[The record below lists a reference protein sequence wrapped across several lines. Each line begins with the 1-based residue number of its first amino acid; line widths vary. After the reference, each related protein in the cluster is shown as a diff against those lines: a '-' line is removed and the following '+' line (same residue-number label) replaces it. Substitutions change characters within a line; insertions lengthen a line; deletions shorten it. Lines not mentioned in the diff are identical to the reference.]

1 MTFPANYAVIA
12 EDELTYVTGGGEIAN
27 VLPAVMTSE
36 NWRTFSTNLIK
47 IVGNTFLGNFIGTI
61 LGTAFGTN
69 YAVGGIVDAIN
80 GQLNKYTGIN
90 GLMQALGGL
99 AAIYTLGT
107 NDAKVLP
114 ADKILGVDGKVVPA
128 AA

>member
-12 EDELTYVTGGGEIAN
+12 EDELTYVTGGGVIAN

-36 NWRTFSTNLIK
+36 NWRTFSVNMIK

-114 ADKILGVDGKVVPA
+114 AGKILGVDGKVVTA
-128 AA
+128 GA

>member
-12 EDELTYVTGGGEIAN
+12 EDELTYVTGGGVIAN

-47 IVGNTFLGNFIGTI
+47 IVGNTVLGNFVGTV

-69 YAVGGIVDAIN
+69 YAFGGIIDAIN
-80 GQLNKYTGIN
+80 TELGVN
-90 GLMQALGGL
+90 GLLQSIAGL

-107 NDAKVLP
+107 AGAKTVQ
-114 ADKILGVDGKVVPA
+114 DNNVIGVSGA
-128 AA
+128 AVEA

>member
-12 EDELTYVTGGGEIAN
+12 EDELTYVTGGGVIAN

-47 IVGNTFLGNFIGTI
+47 IVGNTVLGNFVGTV
-61 LGTAFGTN
+61 LGTASGTN
-69 YAVGGIVDAIN
+69 YAFGGIIDAIN
-80 GQLNKYTGIN
+80 TELGKLNGVN
-90 GLMQALGGL
+90 GLLQSIAGL

-107 NDAKVLP
+107 AGAKTVQ
-114 ADKILGVDGKVVPA
+114 DNNVIGVSGA
-128 AA
+128 AVEA

>member
-12 EDELTYVTGGGEIAN
+12 EDELTYVTGGGVIAN

-47 IVGNTFLGNFIGTI
+47 IVGNTVLGNFVGTV

-69 YAVGGIVDAIN
+69 YAFGGIIDAIN
-80 GQLNKYTGIN
+80 TELGKLNGVN
-90 GLMQALGGL
+90 GLLQSIAGL

-107 NDAKVLP
+107 ADAVVVQ
-114 ADKILGVDGKVVPA
+114 DDSVIGVTGA
-128 AA
+128 AV

>member
-12 EDELTYVTGGGEIAN
+12 EDELTYVTGGGVIAN

-47 IVGNTFLGNFIGTI
+47 IVGNTVLGNFVGTV

-69 YAVGGIVDAIN
+69 YAFGGIIDAIN
-80 GQLNKYTGIN
+80 TELGKLNGVN
-90 GLMQALGGL
+90 GLLQSIAGL

-107 NDAKVLP
+107 AGAKTVQ
-114 ADKILGVDGKVVPA
+114 DNNVIGVSGA
-128 AA
+128 AVEA

>member
-12 EDELTYVTGGGEIAN
+12 EDELTYVTGGGVIAN

-47 IVGNTFLGNFIGTI
+47 IVGNTVLGNFVGTI

-69 YAVGGIVDAIN
+69 YAFGGIIDAIN
-80 GQLNKYTGIN
+80 TELGKLNGVN
-90 GLMQALGGL
+90 GLLQSIAGL

-107 NDAKVLP
+107 AGAKTVQ
-114 ADKILGVDGKVVPA
+114 DNNVIGVSGA
-128 AA
+128 AVEA

>member
-12 EDELTYVTGGGEIAN
+12 EDELTYVTGGGVIAN

-47 IVGNTFLGNFIGTI
+47 IVGNTFLGNFVGTI

-69 YAVGGIVDAIN
+69 YAFGGIVDAIDN
-80 GQLNKYTGIN
+80 QLGKYTGIN
-90 GLMQALGGL
+90 GLMQAIGGL
-99 AAIYTLGT
+99 AAIYTLGAA
-107 NDAKVLP
+107 DATVRQDDAVLGTTGEP
-114 ADKILGVDGKVVPA
+114 VV
-128 AA
+128 

>member
-47 IVGNTFLGNFIGTI
+47 IVGNTVLGNFVGTV

-69 YAVGGIVDAIN
+69 YAFGGIIDAIN
-80 GQLNKYTGIN
+80 TELGKLNGVN
-90 GLMQALGGL
+90 GLLQSIAGL

-107 NDAKVLP
+107 AGAKTVQ
-114 ADKILGVDGKVVPA
+114 DNNVIGVSGA
-128 AA
+128 AVEA

>member
-1 MTFPANYAVIA
+1 M
-12 EDELTYVTGGGEIAN
+12 IAN

-47 IVGNTFLGNFIGTI
+47 IVGNTVLGNFVGTV

-69 YAVGGIVDAIN
+69 YAFGGIIDAIN
-80 GQLNKYTGIN
+80 TELGKLNGVN
-90 GLMQALGGL
+90 GLLQSIAGL

-107 NDAKVLP
+107 AGAKTVQ
-114 ADKILGVDGKVVPA
+114 DNNVIGVSGA
-128 AA
+128 AVEA

>member
-12 EDELTYVTGGGEIAN
+12 EDEMTYVTGGGVIAN

-47 IVGNTFLGNFIGTI
+47 IVGNTVLGNFVGTV

-69 YAVGGIVDAIN
+69 YAFGGIIDAIN
-80 GQLNKYTGIN
+80 TELGKLNGVN
-90 GLMQALGGL
+90 GLLQSIAGL

-107 NDAKVLP
+107 AGAKTVQ
-114 ADKILGVDGKVVPA
+114 DNNVIGVSGA
-128 AA
+128 AVEA

>member
-61 LGTAFGTN
+61 LGTAFGTH

-80 GQLNKYTGIN
+80 DQLGKYTGVN
-90 GLMQALGGL
+90 GLLQAIGGL
-99 AAIYTLGT
+99 VAIYTLGT

-114 ADKILGVDGKVVPA
+114 ADKVLGVEGTDVTA
-128 AA
+128 A

>member
-1 MTFPANYAVIA
+1 MTFTANYAVIA
-12 EDELTYVTGGGEIAN
+12 EDELTYVTGGGVIAN

-47 IVGNTFLGNFIGTI
+47 IVGNTVLGNFVGTV

-69 YAVGGIVDAIN
+69 YAFGGIIDAIN
-80 GQLNKYTGIN
+80 TELGKLNGVN
-90 GLMQALGGL
+90 GLLQSIAGL

-107 NDAKVLP
+107 AGAKTVQ
-114 ADKILGVDGKVVPA
+114 DNNVIGVSGA
-128 AA
+128 AVEA

>member
-12 EDELTYVTGGGEIAN
+12 EDELTYVTGGGVIAN

-36 NWRTFSTNLIK
+36 NWRTFSTNMIK
-47 IVGNTFLGNFIGTI
+47 IVGNTVLSNFVGTI

-69 YAVGGIVDAIN
+69 YAFGGIIDAIDT
-80 GQLNKYTGIN
+80 QLGKLDGIN
-90 GLMQALGGL
+90 GFLQSIAGL

-107 NDAKVLP
+107 AGAKTVQ
-114 ADKILGVDGKVVPA
+114 DNNVIGVTGA
-128 AA
+128 AVKA